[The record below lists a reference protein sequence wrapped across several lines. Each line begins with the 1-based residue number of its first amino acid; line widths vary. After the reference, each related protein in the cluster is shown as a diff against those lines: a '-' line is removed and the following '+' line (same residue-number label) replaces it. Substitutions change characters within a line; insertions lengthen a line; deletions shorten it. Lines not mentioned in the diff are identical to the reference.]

1 MCLVKFNKKN
11 YKIDVKVAFS
21 KFSDN
26 SVYFVTK
33 RHLKKENKKTK
44 PTRKQQQQQQ
54 KSKEKTATLKTDTVN
69 FGQSLIQKLSDL
81 SNVTNTDMQRK

>member
-1 MCLVKFNKKN
+1 MW
-11 YKIDVKVAFS
+11 KI
-21 KFSDN
+21 SDN
-26 SVYFVTK
+26 SVYFATK

-54 KSKEKTATLKTDTVN
+54 QQQQSQETTATLKTDAVN

-81 SNVTNTDMQRK
+81 SNVTNTDMRSK